1 MPLIETP
8 PDAVAEIYARS
19 VFDLAFERGQQPLAE
34 RVAGEL
40 EALLDMARQDKRFGE
55 FLSSRILPMEKRE
68 GSLKRMLTGK
78 CDDLTRDFL
87 LTLNR
92 KGRLGHLPAITAA
105 LDQILQERFGRVE
118 VDVYTAAPMSQG
130 EMSSIRDRL
139 ASSLSKQ
146 VVVHP
151 YTDES
156 MIGGIRLRIGDQL
169 VDASISSKLRRMRD
183 QLAREGAANLRGK
196 IREVLGE

>member
-19 VFDLAFERGQQPLAE
+19 VFELALERGGRELTE
-34 RVAGEL
+34 RVAAEL
-40 EALLDMARQDKRFGE
+40 EAILDLARQDKRFGE
-55 FLSSRILPMEKRE
+55 FLASRILPMAKRE
-68 GSLKRMLTGK
+68 ASLGRILKDRCDKLT
-78 CDDLTRDFL
+78 CDFL

-105 LDQILQERFGRVE
+105 LDQIVQDRFGRVE
-118 VDVYTAAPMSQG
+118 VDVYTAAPMPRPDLTAL
-130 EMSSIRDRL
+130 RDRL
-139 ASSLSKQ
+139 AGALGKE

-156 MIGGIRLRIGDQL
+156 MIGGVRLRIGDQL
-169 VDASISSKLRRMRD
+169 VDASLSSKLRRMRD
-183 QLAREGAANLRGK
+183 RLAREGAANLRG
-196 IREVLGE
+196 RMRSVLDD

>member
-8 PDAVAEIYARS
+8 PDAIAEIYARS
-19 VFDLAFERGQQPLAE
+19 IFDLSFERGQQALAE
-34 RVAGEL
+34 RVASEL
-40 EALLDMARQDKRFGE
+40 ESILDMARQDKRFGE
-55 FLSSRILPMEKRE
+55 FLASRILPMNKRE
-68 GSLKRMLTGK
+68 ESLRRMLTGK
-78 CDDLTRDFL
+78 CEELTRDFL

-118 VDVYTAAPMSQG
+118 VDVYTAAPMAQG
-130 EMSSIRDRL
+130 ELSAIRDRL
-139 ASSLSKQ
+139 ASALKKE

-156 MIGGIRLRIGDQL
+156 MIGGVRFRIGDQL
-169 VDASISSKLRRMRD
+169 VDASISTKLRRMRD

-196 IREVLGE
+196 IRDVLGD